1 MLSKEQAEFVR
12 SFADLNGNIDADILT
27 DAARNPNCPIHHKYE
42 WSDAVAAELHRRETS
57 KTIIRFVKLQVIIN
71 KTTIVAPHYVVDP
84 NREPRSRKYIDIT
97 VAAKEEQVAR
107 KILLAEMDRISLA
120 VQRAMAVA
128 AVLGLLDELRVML
141 QNVETIKT
149 QAQQEKAAR
158 GQKRTRKT
166 AA

>member
-1 MLSKEQAEFVR
+1 LWLRIM
-12 SFADLNGNIDADILT
+12 
-27 DAARNPNCPIHHKYE
+27 
-42 WSDAVAAELHRRETS
+42 W
-57 KTIIRFVKLQVIIN
+57 
-71 KTTIVAPHYVVDP
+71 
-84 NREPRSRKYIDIT
+84 
-97 VAAKEEQVAR
+97 
-107 KILLAEMDRISLA
+107 LLAEMDRISLA